1 MHPET
6 RRDMPLDTEPKPLP
20 RKAASGV
27 EPLRRRRVQP
37 EPVTVSPRGRRIL
50 NVLLGFAT
58 VVVMV
63 DALVGE
69 KGLVA
74 RMRARAEL
82 QKQYASVQTL
92 KQQNVKLRDQAESL
106 RDDPAAIEAVARE
119 ELGLIRDGELLFILR
134 DVKSAHDVKP
144 TSADPG
150 AAPAKA
156 ADDVK

>member
-1 MHPET
+1 MHSET
-6 RRDMPLDTEPKPLP
+6 RRDMPLDPEPKPLP
-20 RKAASGV
+20 RKAAGGV
-27 EPLRRRRVQP
+27 EPLRRKRVQP
-37 EPVTVSPRGRRIL
+37 EPAAVSPRGRRIL
-50 NVLLGFAT
+50 NLLLGFAT

-82 QKQYASVQTL
+82 QKQYAAVQTL
-92 KQQNVKLRDQAESL
+92 KQQNITLRDQAESL

-134 DVKSAHDVKP
+134 DVKSARDVRP

-150 AAPAKA
+150 AAAAKA